1 MSYPID
7 LELVITDD
15 DFFDIDWTEDG
26 DFVMSE
32 TYETTVFMSVFSERR
47 AKDYEIALPQY
58 RRGWIGNLLYTDGF
72 EDGCGAWLYE
82 QRRLIQS
89 TINGV
94 RDEVEKG
101 LLWFIEDDYADQ
113 INVSAAPDDGKIRV
127 SVVINSE
134 NQELVNTQITV

>member
-1 MSYPID
+1 MAEPID
-7 LELVITDD
+7 LKLVKTDD

-26 DFVMSE
+26 DLVMDD
-32 TYETTVFMSVFSERR
+32 TYETTLLMSVFCERR

-58 RRGWIGNLLYTDGF
+58 RRGWIGNLLY
-72 EDGCGAWLYE
+72 EDGSEDGSGVWLYE
-82 QRRLIQS
+82 QSRKNQK

-113 INVSAAPDDGKIRV
+113 IDVSSSPLGRDILV
-127 SVVINSE
+127 SIVITSD
-134 NQELVNTQITV
+134 NQELVNTKITV